1 MDTRLSGAL
10 LEIKCRLTAH
20 ARTLDAVVRGVL
32 AFLQGIF
39 SLNMWVN
46 PAPYLPFVLFCELSI
61 AADYK
66 GARSMTNQRAIAA
79 IDVASVRAVAGDT
92 IAAACT
98 TWRHACPAK
107 VLAECRCVVAAM
119 AIIVIKRRLAANA
132 AAQT

>member
-1 MDTRLSGAL
+1 M
-10 LEIKCRLTAH
+10 
-20 ARTLDAVVRGVL
+20 RGVL

-39 SLNMWVN
+39 SPNMWVN
-46 PAPYLPFVLFCELSI
+46 PAPYLPFALCCELSI

-66 GARSMTNQRAIAA
+66 GARSMANQHAIAA
-79 IDVASVRAVAGDT
+79 IDVASVRAVAEDT

-98 TWRHACPAK
+98 TWRHAFLAK

-119 AIIVIKRRLAANA
+119 AIIAIRRRLAANA